1 MAQIPD
7 GLIQIARLLEAD
19 AQVASGMLMQQR
31 GQAQN
36 VRTAQEM
43 AVMASASRDRLNTR
57 AATFNDAISDVARRT
72 FNLMVEYVPGPYH
85 FKDRDDWKRVTNL
98 DLRNFDGDL
107 ELTPFSPISSNPQAL
122 AEVLS
127 GMANW
132 LTQNPEIDQR
142 KLTEMVL
149 SGLGVPVTHALIPKE
164 ESLRKQQ
171 AMIAQAGGAPAG
183 AAMMDPA
190 AMEAAVAEQDATA
203 QVDPAMVAVPP
214 GS

>member
-1 MAQIPD
+1 
-7 GLIQIARLLEAD
+7 
-19 AQVASGMLMQQR
+19 
-31 GQAQN
+31 
-36 VRTAQEM
+36 
-43 AVMASASRDRLNTR
+43 
-57 AATFNDAISDVARRT
+57 
-72 FNLMVEYVPGPYH
+72 
-85 FKDRDDWKRVTNL
+85 
-98 DLRNFDGDL
+98 
-107 ELTPFSPISSNPQAL
+107 
-122 AEVLS
+122 
-127 GMANW
+127 MANW

-171 AMIAQAGGAPAG
+171 AMIAQAGGTPAG